1 MTYAIHQRGGF
12 LGGKKFAIGQR
23 SRTMFAFLEECRTI
37 KPSRSMLR
45 IMRVRLYK
53 RKANSAKI
61 RPLGEMPSPLAP
73 AAPYSHGRRPTASLV
88 PPRVPG
94 VAGKVR
100 QKAGGRRW
108 RT

>member
-53 RKANSAKI
+53 RKANSATI
-61 RPLGEMPSPLAP
+61 RPQTLKCTFS
-73 AAPYSHGRRPTASLV
+73 RRRANNPSLV
-88 PPRVPG
+88 TVLIRCGLPLPTYIL
-94 VAGKVR
+94 ADEKHS
-100 QKAGGRRW
+100 
-108 RT
+108 